1 MRKPDITRL
10 KPIFLQYRRKLA
22 IGVSIFFFFLFA
34 AGLAGYLFLPD
45 FIKTRAEQAV
55 AEQLHRKLTI
65 GEVSFNPF
73 SLAVTLEKVALS
85 ERESAET
92 FVSFDRLYVNVS
104 TLSAL
109 TFSPVIREVE
119 LVNPYIHLSRTDGHA
134 YNISDL
140 IDMAMQP
147 AGPDSKPL
155 AYSLNNIQVD
165 GGVIVFDDH
174 PMKAQHR
181 IEDIRIRIPALSSSP
196 SRIETFIEPYLSAK
210 INGTRMELSGK
221 TRPFAEDRETV
232 FDLALKDIALPQY
245 MAYLPYRPA
254 FHLDRGSLSFDLK
267 LHFTQRAGGA
277 PELDISGS
285 AELDAFR
292 LTDLAKKPML
302 AFDKLAV
309 RLEKSAVFAGD
320 YRIGQVTLVRP
331 EVHAVN
337 SASGVLNLLAL
348 APDTSGKNGKKEA
361 DSKKAGQDKASL
373 KLAVKQFAV
382 RDGVLRY
389 ADYAAGM
396 PYAVSAAGFNLV
408 VDEAVVDM
416 GRQSARIERIASDH
430 AVLEMALEKQQKRSR
445 AAVRQVAASG
455 KSGFGVNIGAVDISG
470 WSVHMQNR
478 NLKRPM
484 GGSFTG
490 LAARIQDVS
499 TEPGRIS
506 TLKVTAEVGK
516 KGTARVEGRLG
527 VAPLFADLDVDFQ
540 HVSMVALQQYIDT
553 QVNLT
558 LRQAD
563 VSAKG
568 HLSLSTGKKGALQG
582 EYKGDVSLDNLATFD
597 QIREDAFVRWKTFA
611 LKQMRVQF
619 SPFSLTAGQADLD
632 QFFAR
637 LILGADGRL
646 NVQNILRSEAGG
658 KKSLTDS
665 EASVEAVGK
674 ADAGADSLAEASSS
688 ERDSAPEKARQEAVE
703 TTQAAAAKPAGG
715 MPPIRIDRLRLN
727 NGRIRFTDNF
737 IKPNYTA
744 NLDRVQGSISRITSD
759 SRSAAAVNIRGQ
771 VNRAPLTLTG
781 TLNPFNPALS
791 LDLKGEVKG
800 MELAQFSSY
809 TRKYVGYGIE
819 KGKLSFDV
827 QYKVADGELSAE
839 NRLVLDQLTFGEKS
853 EGKPVIGLPVELAVN
868 LLKDG
873 DGVIDVN
880 LPVSGSLSDP
890 DFSVGGI
897 VFRVVVNLLKKAVT
911 APFSL
916 LASAFGG
923 GEELSWLAFEPGSA
937 EITEKEREKL
947 ETLSKALKSRPGLKL
962 EVTGC
967 YDPENDKAGLAKL
980 SIDRSVRE
988 LRRKEMGEAGANLR
1002 LSEVKVSTEAYGK
1015 LLKTVYSDADFKK
1028 PRNLIGLQKSLP
1040 VAEMERLLI
1049 QHYPV
1054 SEEAFMKLAD
1064 RRAAVAKAWL
1074 MDSGGIGPERIFI
1087 HASKSREN
1095 GEGSR
1100 VDFSLH

>member
-1 MRKPDITRL
+1 MRKPDIARL

-22 IGVSIFFFFLFA
+22 IGASILFFFLFA

-55 AEQLHRKLTI
+55 AEQLHRKLSI

-73 SLAVTLEKVALS
+73 SLAVTLEKVSLS
-85 ERESAET
+85 ERESEEI

-140 IDMAMQP
+140 VDMAMQP
-147 AGPDSKPL
+147 AEPDSKPL
-155 AYSLNNIQVD
+155 AYSVNNIQVD
-165 GGVIVFDDH
+165 GGVIVFDDY
-174 PMKAQHR
+174 PMKAKHR

-210 INGTRMELSGK
+210 INGTMMELSGK

-254 FHLDRGSLSFDLK
+254 FHLDKGNLSFDLK
-267 LHFTQRAGGA
+267 LHFIQHEGGA
-277 PELDISGS
+277 PELNISGS
-285 AELDAFR
+285 AELDFLR
-292 LTDLAKKPML
+292 LADLAGKPML

-309 RLEKSAVFAGD
+309 ELEKGAITAGD
-320 YRIGQVTLVRP
+320 YRLGQVTLLRP

-337 SASGVLNLLAL
+337 SASGALNLLGL
-348 APDTSGKNGKKEA
+348 APDTSGINGKKEG
-361 DSKKAGQDKASL
+361 DSGKAGQDKASL
-373 KLAVKQFAV
+373 KLAVKQFAI
-382 RDGVLRY
+382 RDGMLRY
-389 ADYAAGM
+389 TDQASAM
-396 PYAVSAAGFNLV
+396 PYHVAADGFNLV
-408 VDEAVVDM
+408 VDETVVDM
-416 GRQSARIERIASDH
+416 GRQSAHIGRVASDH

-445 AAVRQVAASG
+445 APARQAVASG
-455 KSGFGVNIGAVDISG
+455 GPGFGVHIGDIDISG

-478 NLKRPM
+478 QLKRPM

-490 LAARIQDVS
+490 LAVRIQDVS
-499 TEPGRIS
+499 TEPGKTS
-506 TLKVTAEVGK
+506 TLKVTTEVGK
-516 KGTARVEGRLG
+516 KGSVRVEGRLG
-527 VAPLFADLDVDFQ
+527 VAPLLADLDVDLQ
-540 HVSMVALQQYIDT
+540 QASIVALQQYIDT

-563 VSAKG
+563 VSTKG
-568 HLSLSTGKKGALQG
+568 HLSLSAGKKGALQG
-582 EYKGDVSLDNLATFD
+582 EYKGDVSLDNLVTLD
-597 QIREDAFVRWKTFA
+597 QIRGDAFVRWKTFA
-611 LKQMRVQF
+611 LRQMRMQF
-619 SPFSLTAGQADLD
+619 APFSLTAGQADLD
-632 QFFAR
+632 HFFAR

-658 KKSLTDS
+658 QKSLTDS
-665 EASVEAVGK
+665 EAPVEADGK
-674 ADAGADSLAEASSS
+674 EGDGAVALAEAAPSAEAGIS
-688 ERDSAPEKARQEAVE
+688 ETAGEKTAGAAQAVA
-703 TTQAAAAKPAGG
+703 TQPAGE
-715 MPPIRIDRLRLN
+715 MPVIRIERFRLN
-727 NGRIRFTDNF
+727 NGRVRFTDNF

-744 NLDRVQGSISRITSD
+744 NLDRVQGSISRIASD
-759 SRSAAAVNIRGQ
+759 SRNAATVNIRGQ
-771 VNRAPLTLTG
+771 VNRAPLKLAG
-781 TLNPFNPALS
+781 TLNPFDPALS

-809 TRKYVGYGIE
+809 TRKYVGHGIE

-827 QYKVADGELSAE
+827 AYKVENGELSAE
-839 NRLVLDQLTFGEKS
+839 NRLVLDQLTFGPKS
-853 EGKPVIGLPVELAVN
+853 EGEPVIGLPVELAVN

-923 GEELSWLAFEPGSA
+923 GEELSWLAFEPGRT
-937 EITEKEREKL
+937 EITEKELEKL

-967 YDPENDKAGLAKL
+967 YDTEVDREGLARL

-988 LRRKEMGEAGANLR
+988 LKRKEMGDAGVNLR
-1002 LSEVKVSTEAYGK
+1002 LSEVRVSGEEYRK
-1015 LLKTVYSDADFKK
+1015 FLKAVYSDADFKK

-1040 VAEMERLLI
+1040 VDEMEKLLVR
-1049 QHYPV
+1049 HYPV

-1064 RRAAVAKAWL
+1064 RRAAAAKAWL
-1074 MDSGGIGPERIFI
+1074 MDRGGIGQERIFI
-1087 HASKSREN
+1087 RASKSREN

>member
-1 MRKPDITRL
+1 MQKPDIARL
-10 KPIFLQYRRKLA
+10 KRIFLQYRRKLA

-73 SLAVTLEKVALS
+73 SLAVTLEKVSLS
-85 ERESAET
+85 ERDSAET

-109 TFSPVIREVE
+109 TFSPVIREVA
-119 LVNPYIHLSRTDGHA
+119 LVNPYIHLSRTDGHT

-140 IDMAMQP
+140 VEMAMQP
-147 AGPDSKPL
+147 AEPDSKPL
-155 AYSLNNIQVD
+155 AYSVNNIQIE

-174 PMKAQHR
+174 PLKARHR
-181 IEDIRIRIPALSSSP
+181 IEDICIRIPAVSSLP
-196 SRIETFIEPYLSAK
+196 SRIETFIEPYLSAR
-210 INGTRMELSGK
+210 INGTKMALSGK
-221 TRPFAEDRETV
+221 TRPFAEDKETV

-245 MAYLPYRPA
+245 MAYLPYKPA
-254 FHLDRGSLSFDLK
+254 FHLASGSLSFDLK
-267 LHFTQRAGGA
+267 LHFIQHEGGL
-277 PELDISGS
+277 PEMDVSGS
-285 AELDAFR
+285 AELDALR

-309 RLEKSAVFAGD
+309 RLEKGAISAGD
-320 YRIGQVTLVRP
+320 YRLGQVTLVRP

-337 SASGVLNLLAL
+337 SASGVLNLLSL
-348 APDTSGKNGKKEA
+348 APDTPKPAKKQEAAAKKE
-361 DSKKAGQDKASL
+361 KQDKASL
-373 KLAVKQFAV
+373 KLAVGQFAI
-382 RDGVLRY
+382 RDGIFHY
-389 ADYAAGM
+389 TDYAAGM
-396 PYAVSAAGFNLV
+396 PYRVAADGFNLV
-408 VDEAVVDM
+408 VDETVVDM
-416 GRQSARIERIASDH
+416 GRQSAYIGRIASDH
-430 AVLEMALEKQQKRSR
+430 AVLEMALEKQPKRGR
-445 AAVRQVAASG
+445 AAVRQAAASG
-455 KSGFGVNIGAVDISG
+455 GSGFGVNIGAVDISG
-470 WSVHMQNR
+470 WSVHLQNK

-490 LAARIQDVS
+490 VTASIQDIS

-506 TLKVTAEVGK
+506 TLKVAMDVGK

-527 VAPLFADLDVDFQ
+527 VAPLFADLDVDLQ
-540 HVSMVALQQYIDT
+540 RVSMVALQQYIDT

-563 VSAKG
+563 VSTKG
-568 HLSLSTGKKGALQG
+568 HLSLSAGKKGALQG
-582 EYKGDVSLDNLATFD
+582 EYKGDVSLDNLVTLD
-597 QIREDAFVRWKTFA
+597 QIRGDAFVRWKTFA
-611 LKQMRVQF
+611 LKQMSVQF

-632 QFFAR
+632 HFFAR

-665 EASVEAVGK
+665 EAQAEAAGK
-674 ADAGADSLAEASSS
+674 EDGGAGSLAKASSS
-688 ERDSAPEKARQEAVE
+688 EQTGEPEKMR
-703 TTQAAAAKPAGG
+703 QAAVAQTANDV
-715 MPPIRIDRLRLN
+715 PPIRIDRLRLN

-771 VNRAPLTLTG
+771 VNRAPLTVAG

-827 QYKVADGELSAE
+827 QYQVENGKLRAE

-853 EGKPVIGLPVELAVN
+853 EGKPVISLPVELAVN

-897 VFRVVVNLLKKAVT
+897 VFRVIVNLLKKAVT

-923 GEELSWLAFEPGSA
+923 GEELSWLAFEPGGA

-947 ETLSKALKSRPGLKL
+947 ETLSKALKNRPGLKL

-967 YDPENDKAGLAKL
+967 YDPENDKAGLARL

-988 LRRKEMGEAGANLR
+988 LKRKEMGEAGVNLR
-1002 LSEVKVSTEAYGK
+1002 LSEVKVSPEEYRK
-1015 LLKTVYSDADFKK
+1015 FLKVVYSDADFKK

-1040 VAEMERLLI
+1040 VDEMEKLLVK
-1049 QHYPV
+1049 HYPV
-1054 SEEAFMKLAD
+1054 KEEAFMRLAD
-1064 RRAAVAKAWL
+1064 KRAAVVKAWL
-1074 MDSGGIGPERIFI
+1074 MDSGGIGQERIFI
-1087 HASKSREN
+1087 HAGKSREG
-1095 GEGSR
+1095 GEGMR